1 MYYYSKLVH
10 SIVNNLNM
18 KDEKARAHH
27 LSRKGHVAVYVGKEK
42 KRYELPVKYLLHPTM
57 QDLMVR
63 SQQSDL
69 EPKIAGPIVLASR
82 TQFFDGLLLLFKEY
96 HRS

>member
-18 KDEKARAHH
+18 KDEKARGNH

-42 KRYELPVKYLLHPTM
+42 KRYELPVKYLSHPTM
-57 QDLMVR
+57 QDLMVQ
-63 SQQSDL
+63 SQHGDL
-69 EPKIAGPIVLASR
+69 DPKIEGPIVLACR